1 LAIAWR
7 GAERLRA
14 FGREGDAEQAAE
26 LMESLRAWV
35 DARHLALQ
43 EVDKRELDEFMQWP
57 AAISDPPPNRMS
69 MNWEA
74 IGAVGE
80 IAGSGVVVITLAYL
94 AAQFRE
100 SR

>member
-1 LAIAWR
+1 MAWR

-14 FGREGDAEQAAE
+14 VGREGDAEQAAE

-57 AAISDPPPNRMS
+57 AASSDAPPNRMS
-69 MNWEA
+69 MNWAA

-80 IAGSGVVVITLAYL
+80 IAGSGVAVITLAYL